1 MLTRPDT
8 PADLDLVCRHREEMF
23 RAAETSDEEEKS
35 RLLKMALRQD
45 GRVLRAIAWRGAE
58 RHAFLEEHRALVDV
72 AYSLEQNEFNGETYL
87 ELTVADVRPA
97 ETAAVVQPAA
107 AVEPAV

>member
-1 MLTRPDT
+1 
-8 PADLDLVCRHREEMF
+8 
-23 RAAETSDEEEKS
+23 
-35 RLLKMALRQD
+35 MALRHD

-87 ELTVADVRPA
+87 ELTVADVRPS
-97 ETAAVVQPAA
+97 EVAVGASLPAA
-107 AVEPAV
+107 TVEPAV